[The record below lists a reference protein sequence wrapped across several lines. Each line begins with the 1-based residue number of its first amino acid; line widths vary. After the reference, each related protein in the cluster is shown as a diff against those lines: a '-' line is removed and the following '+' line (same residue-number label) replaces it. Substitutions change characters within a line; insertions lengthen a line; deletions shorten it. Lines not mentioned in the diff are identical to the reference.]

1 MGLKRGFD
9 DKIYLVNGSARTALP
24 TIGDITYGSSRT
36 DIQVK
41 TRASEK
47 VRTIPGMISIPISF
61 TVIDGTDPEDTT
73 NTNAYA
79 LLKAA
84 YDAKTPV
91 KMAFN
96 NGTTDEI
103 VDTFSILNFET
114 GSPVDDLKTANVSIA
129 PSALDLGGSGN

>member
-9 DKIYLVNGSARTALP
+9 DKIYLVNGSARTELP

-61 TVIDGTDPEDTT
+61 TVIDGTDPEDAT

-96 NGTTDEI
+96 NDI

-114 GSPVDDLKTANVSIA
+114 SSPVDDLKTANVSIA

>member
-1 MGLKRGFD
+1 
-9 DKIYLVNGSARTALP
+9 
-24 TIGDITYGSSRT
+24 
-36 DIQVK
+36 
-41 TRASEK
+41 
-47 VRTIPGMISIPISF
+47 MISIPISF
-61 TVIDGTDPEDTT
+61 TVIDGTDPEDAT